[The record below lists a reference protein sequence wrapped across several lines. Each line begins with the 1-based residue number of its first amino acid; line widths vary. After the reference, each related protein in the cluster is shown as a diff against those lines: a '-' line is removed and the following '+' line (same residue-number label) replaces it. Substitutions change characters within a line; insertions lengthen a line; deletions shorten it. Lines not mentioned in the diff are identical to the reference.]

1 MALVLKTI
9 LLLLFHLVLGQNT
22 QDIEIIL
29 LPLWNAEDRSEV
41 VIHCNIFI
49 YICILY
55 IYIYIY
61 IYKLQ
66 NRFNMHVSNLI
77 YSFTLYSAK

>member
-55 IYIYIY
+55 I
-61 IYKLQ
+61 LQ

>member
-1 MALVLKTI
+1 MALVLKTV
-9 LLLLFHLVLGQNT
+9 LLLLFHLVYGQNT

-41 VIHCNIFI
+41 VIHCNI
-49 YICILY
+49 
-55 IYIYIY
+55 YIY

-66 NRFNMHVSNLI
+66 NRFNMHTSNHI
-77 YSFTLYSAK
+77 YSFTLYSAKLFS